1 MATRHGGVDSDGRHG
16 EAEQRKHQ
24 RLLLATRLKAA
35 YAAGSSI
42 RHLAAAE
49 GMAYGTVRTLL
60 LEVDTPLR
68 GRGGPNHVGGKRPRL
83 S

>member
-1 MATRHGGVDSDGRHG
+1 MATRDGGVDPDGRHG
-16 EAEQRKHQ
+16 EAKQHKSE
-24 RLLLATRLKAA
+24 RLLLAARLKAE
-35 YAAGSSI
+35 YEAGSSI

-60 LEVDTPLR
+60 LEVDTTLR
-68 GRGGPNHVGGKRPRL
+68 GRGGPNHLGGTGPRQ